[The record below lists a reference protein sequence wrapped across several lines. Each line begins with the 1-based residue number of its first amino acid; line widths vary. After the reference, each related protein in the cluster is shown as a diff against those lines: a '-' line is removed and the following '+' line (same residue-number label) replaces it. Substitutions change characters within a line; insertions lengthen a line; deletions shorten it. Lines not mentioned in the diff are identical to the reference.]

1 MRDFAAEVTPV
12 ILTRDEEANIGRTIA
27 QLMWAKEIIVVDS
40 FSKDSTEAV
49 ARMFPNVRFIQRE
62 FDDLAAQWT
71 FAFTQSRTPWVLA
84 LDADYYVTKG
94 FAAEIRALDPPPNV
108 SAYIASFVYAIR
120 GERLRASL
128 YPPRPVLLRA
138 DRCTFVMDG
147 HTQRPRVE
155 GDVAML
161 SAPII
166 HDDRKPFPRFIERQR
181 LYMRDEAAKIRRG
194 KNLNL
199 AGYVRK
205 LRVVAPFAVLLETL
219 FVKGLILDGV
229 PGLIYTFERVVAEAI
244 LSLELMKRRR

>member
-12 ILTRDEEANIGRTIA
+12 ILTRNEEANIGRTIA
-27 QLMWAKEIIVVDS
+27 QLMWAAEVIVVDS
-40 FSKDSTEAV
+40 FSSDATEAV
-49 ARMFPNVRFIQRE
+49 ARMFPNVRFLQRE
-62 FDDLAAQWT
+62 FDDLASQWT
-71 FAFTQSRTPWVLA
+71 FALAQSRTPWVLA
-84 LDADYYVTKG
+84 LDADYYVTKA
-94 FAAEIRALDPPPNV
+94 FTAEIRALDPPPNV
-108 SAYIASFVYAIR
+108 SAYVASFVYAIR

-128 YPPRPVLLRA
+128 YPPRPVLLRH

-155 GDVAML
+155 GDIAML
-161 SAPII
+161 RSSII
-166 HDDRKPFPRFIERQR
+166 HDDRKSFPRFMERQR

-199 AGYVRK
+199 AGRVRK

-229 PGLIYTFERVVAEAI
+229 PGLIYTFERVVAEMI
-244 LSLELMKRRR
+244 LSWELIKPRR